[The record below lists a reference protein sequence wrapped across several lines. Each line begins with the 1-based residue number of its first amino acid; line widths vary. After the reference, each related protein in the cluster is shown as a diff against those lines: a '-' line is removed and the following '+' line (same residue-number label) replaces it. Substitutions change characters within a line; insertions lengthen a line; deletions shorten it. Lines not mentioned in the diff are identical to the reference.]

1 MTDNLFDN
9 VNSETPVLDDN
20 RDYYA
25 ELVGPEAK
33 FKDNQ
38 GLAKGKAYSDALIE
52 VQNRKLDQLVAENER
67 LLNESRAVAT
77 LKDLINQVKPAQQL
91 ASSEQPKANEVKES
105 TFDLS
110 LLDSKISEGIAQA
123 ERTRKET
130 DNFNMVKNKL
140 QERHGDKYPQVL
152 KQTIESLGLSVED
165 ANAMAKKSPAAFM
178 RTLGLDQ
185 PQRTEGFQAPPQTR
199 QNSNFAPDGGK
210 KRTWTYYQELRRSN
224 PKLYND
230 PKINIQMQRDIID
243 LGDSFKDGDFK
254 AFGD

>member
-9 VNSETPVLDDN
+9 VNDETPKLDDN

-52 VQNRKLDQLVAENER
+52 VQNRKMDQLVAENER

-91 ASSEQPKANEVKES
+91 ASSNPPPANEVKES
-105 TFDLS
+105 TFNLDI
-110 LLDSKISEGIAQA
+110 LDSKISEGIAQA
-123 ERTRKET
+123 ERIRKET

-140 QERHGDKYPQVL
+140 QERHGDNYPRVL
-152 KQTIESLGLSVED
+152 KQTIESLGLSAED
-165 ANAMAKKSPAAFM
+165 ANAMAKRSPAAFM

-185 PQRTEGFQAPPQTR
+185 PVQTEGFQAPPQSR
-199 QNSNFAPDGGK
+199 QNSNFAPQGGP
-210 KRTWTYYQELRRSN
+210 KRTWQYYQDLRKKN

-230 PKINIQMQRDIID
+230 TKTNIQMQKDIIA
-243 LGDSFKDGDFK
+243 LGDDFKDGDFK
-254 AFGD
+254 QFGD